1 MAESERL
8 MEVTDDDERPARQTP
23 KKSRSV
29 VLAAVAATCLVGI
42 ASVGLAA
49 RGRAPEALDEEAG
62 PSAAHVARFA
72 DDGRP
77 DIVLVFMDDVG
88 LNDLWRSTDLPKPTE
103 MSKLVRDGVEL
114 TSYYGQSLCSPAR
127 ATLMTGK
134 FAHKIGFSDQQ
145 GGVREVTAYSNFSV
159 PLGHDMLPQGMK
171 RLGYQTHAIGK
182 WNIGHCNV
190 KYMPWQRGFDTF
202 VGYFTDGI
210 GYTDHGG
217 LAFNGSEYEG
227 TYTTALFT
235 ERAEKVLHDAPEDA
249 PLFMWLAYHG
259 MHDNDGVTDADTCAQ
274 TGDDDDD
281 AIFMERGH
289 LPFARF
295 NFGCGLR
302 AIDRAWASRVPR
314 RGAAYDGLMHHVDWF
329 GTFVHLG
336 GGDVAALTTFD
347 SSFDTMNHWPQIAG
361 APAPG
366 PRGETI
372 IFAASDSTASIRSGA
387 YKYTYNAVNVTWFMP
402 SFNGTIDS
410 DPARC
415 DGSSPATQLFDVK
428 EDPREEIDLATDPDY
443 KTVLEDMNALWED
456 ALGHFWVPTFPFA
469 SDDALEAPQVAF
481 HQAGG
486 YVTHWGCTPSERDE

>member
-1 MAESERL
+1 
-8 MEVTDDDERPARQTP
+8 MEVTDDDERPARQSP
-23 KKSRSV
+23 RKSRSV

-72 DDGRP
+72 DDSRP

-88 LNDLWRSTDLPKPTE
+88 MNDLWHSTDLPKPTE

-210 GYTDHGG
+210 GYTDHVSDTANTYTVDGVTRPLYDMWRYEGG

-227 TYTTALFT
+227 AGLDHA
-235 ERAEKVLHDAPEDA
+235 RLHVDR
-249 PLFMWLAYHG
+249 
-259 MHDNDGVTDADTCAQ
+259 
-274 TGDDDDD
+274 DDDDQRQ
-281 AIFMERGH
+281 ARGH
-289 LPFARF
+289 GVHPDEQPDAVRDLRLAPLAGLDVDRREVQISEEEAR
-295 NFGCGLR
+295 R
-302 AIDRAWASRVPR
+302 ADAHEHEV
-314 RGAAYDGLMHHVDWF
+314 
-329 GTFVHLG
+329 
-336 GGDVAALTTFD
+336 
-347 SSFDTMNHWPQIAG
+347 
-361 APAPG
+361 
-366 PRGETI
+366 
-372 IFAASDSTASIRSGA
+372 
-387 YKYTYNAVNVTWFMP
+387 
-402 SFNGTIDS
+402 
-410 DPARC
+410 
-415 DGSSPATQLFDVK
+415 
-428 EDPREEIDLATDPDY
+428 PREERR
-443 KTVLEDMNALWED
+443 
-456 ALGHFWVPTFPFA
+456 VP
-469 SDDALEAPQVAF
+469 PQ
-481 HQAGG
+481 Q
-486 YVTHWGCTPSERDE
+486 R